1 MTESLALT
9 PSAVESQL
17 NRDAAFRELRE
28 MVLNSVASEHS
39 KRNYAKAL
47 DEVYAL
53 CEERK
58 QPLSR
63 ALLMEYRAAM
73 LEKGLSASTVNVR
86 LSAVRKLIG
95 EAQRNGIIGA
105 EEAANL
111 AGVPNLSQKGTR
123 LGNWLT
129 RDQAKELL
137 TVPDRSKIKGKR
149 DYVILALL
157 LGCALR
163 RQELASLDVD
173 RIQMR
178 EGRWV
183 LPDLRGKGGRV
194 RTVAIPIWVKHG
206 IDAWMVEAKI
216 EDGRLLRPLSKSGKL
231 IGDELGD
238 WAVWSVVEQ
247 SAKEIGIERFG
258 AHDLRR
264 TCAKLCRKNG
274 GDLEQ
279 IKFLLGHSSIQ
290 TTERYLGSEQELAV
304 AVNDNLGL

>member
-1 MTESLALT
+1 MTESLALI

-17 NRDAAFRELRE
+17 NRNAAFRELRE

-39 KRNYAKAL
+39 KRNYGKAL

-73 LEKGLSASTVNVR
+73 LEKRLSASTVNVR
-86 LSAVRKLIG
+86 LSAIRKLIG
-95 EAQRNGIIGA
+95 EALRNGIIGA

-137 TVPDRSKIKGKR
+137 RVPDRSKIKGKR

-216 EDGRLLRPLSKSGKL
+216 EDGRLLRPLSKGGKL

-247 SAKEIGIERFG
+247 SAKEIGIEHFG

-290 TTERYLGSEQELAV
+290 TTERYLGSEQDLTV

>member
-1 MTESLALT
+1 
-9 PSAVESQL
+9 
-17 NRDAAFRELRE
+17 
-28 MVLNSVASEHS
+28 MVLNSVVSEHS

-47 DEVYAL
+47 DEVFTL
-53 CEERK
+53 CANRS
-58 QPLSR
+58 QGLSR
-63 ALLMEYRAAM
+63 ALLMEYRAVM
-73 LEKGLSASTVNVR
+73 LEKKLSASTVNVR
-86 LSAVRKLIG
+86 LSAVRKLVG
-95 EAQRNGIIGA
+95 EARRNGIIDA

-137 TVPDRSKIKGKR
+137 TVPDRSKIKGER
-149 DYVILALL
+149 DYAILALL

-173 RIQMR
+173 DIQLR

-183 LPDLRGKGGRV
+183 VADLRGKGGRV
-194 RTVAIPIWVKHG
+194 RTVAIPLWVKKA
-206 IDAWMVEAKI
+206 IDGWMVAAKI
-216 EDGRLLRPLSKSGKL
+216 EKGRLLRPLSKSGKL
-231 IGDELGD
+231 IGDDLGD
-238 WAVWSVVEQ
+238 WAIWSVVEQ
-247 SAKEIGIERFG
+247 SAKEIGIEHFG

-290 TTERYLGSEQELAV
+290 TTERYLGSEQEIAV